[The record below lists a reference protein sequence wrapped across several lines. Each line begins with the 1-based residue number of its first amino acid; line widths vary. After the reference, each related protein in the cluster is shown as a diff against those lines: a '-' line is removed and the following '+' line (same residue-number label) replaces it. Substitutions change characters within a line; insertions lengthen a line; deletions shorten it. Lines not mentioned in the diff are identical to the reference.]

1 MTTFLAHTMKRE
13 DLFWL
18 AVIEVPVHDGE
29 GQGEV
34 EELLAWF
41 PGFLLYPLVLCA
53 GPQSV
58 GWCHPH
64 HGSLLFSV
72 LPANTPD
79 TTKDALYYPVCF

>member
-18 AVIEVPVHDGE
+18 AVIEVSVHDGE

-53 GPQSV
+53 GPQPI
-58 GWCHPH
+58 HITAA
-64 HGSLLFSV
+64 FSSMCCQQ
-72 LPANTPD
+72 TPQ
-79 TTKDALYYPVCF
+79 T